1 MLPIKKI
8 ICTTDFSDA
17 SFAAIQTAEELAR
30 QYDAEVILTHIVA
43 PIPALGAPHHT
54 GPAAFDVPAYQEEF
68 VENTRSGLEALAEE
82 RFSEDIRVRTHVS
95 VGYPADEVTD
105 LAAAE
110 SADLIVIATHG
121 HTGFQRLLLGSVTE
135 RVIRFAPCPVLSIRS
150 QPAE

>member
-17 SFAAIQTAEELAR
+17 SFAAIQSAEELAR
-30 QYDAEVILTHIVA
+30 QYDAEVILAHIVA

-68 VENTRSGLEALAEE
+68 VENTRSGLKTLADE
-82 RFSEDIRVRTHVS
+82 RFGEDIRVRTHVS
-95 VGYPADEVTD
+95 VGYPADEVSD
-105 LAAAE
+105 LASAE

-135 RVIRFAPCPVLSIRS
+135 RVIRFAPCPVLSVRS
-150 QPAE
+150 PSGE